1 MCPPRKRASILMI
14 VTYYRPYGEGQIAE
28 NVQNRDVTPI
38 ARAILAL
45 ILVATLAHG
54 AFAQAV
60 EYTLSL
66 PAPQE
71 RWLQVEARFPARPG
85 EPLDVR
91 MSRSSP
97 GRYATHEFA
106 KNLFAL
112 QARDVD
118 GAALTIEP
126 LRPDLWRIVPKGDI
140 VTVTYR
146 LFGDHIDGTY
156 LAVDD
161 THAHINAPA
170 VFLWAPSLSD
180 QKASVR
186 LVPPTGKPWRVFTQ
200 LFPTPDAQVFTAP
213 NLQYLL
219 DSPIEFSAAALR
231 EFTVAPRGSEPAATM
246 RVAMH
251 HLGTDAE
258 LDTFVRDLERIVLE
272 QRAVYGELPAFDT
285 GTYTFLMDYL
295 PWAHGD
301 GMEHRNSTVCSSS
314 GSLATGTRGL
324 LGTASHEFFHA
335 WNVERIRPASLEPFD
350 FTQAN
355 MSGEL
360 WLAEGF
366 TSYYGELVMRRA
378 GLIGDGEVLASFAR
392 FAGLALI
399 SPGVQ
404 LRSAVEMSRLAPFV
418 DAAAYVDRTNW
429 ENTYLSYYTYGA
441 ALGLGLDLTLR
452 QRTAG
457 RVTLDDFMRALW
469 QQYGKVAGKAPGYV
483 GRPYTI
489 ADLRET
495 LAGVSGDRAFAD
507 AFFDRHIEG
516 REPLDFASLFAQAGL
531 SYTSRTTTPW
541 LGPVSLEPRGD
552 RAAVVAAT
560 VAGTPIHRAGLNRDD
575 EVVSLG
581 GRLVRSQAD
590 WDAVARAAAPG
601 QVLELVFMARG
612 TERRAQLTVTGDPRL
627 ELVPVESTGG
637 ALTAGQR
644 AFREAWLGSRR
655 GAAGSGL

>member
-1 MCPPRKRASILMI
+1 
-14 VTYYRPYGEGQIAE
+14 
-28 NVQNRDVTPI
+28 VTPI
-38 ARAILAL
+38 AARAALAL
-45 ILVATLAHG
+45 IFVATLAHG

-71 RWLQVEARFPARPG
+71 RWMLVDARFPARPG
-85 EPLDVR
+85 EPLEVR

-112 QARDVD
+112 EATHTD
-118 GAALTIEP
+118 GTPLAVEP
-126 LRPDLWRIVPKGDI
+126 LRPDVWRVVPKGDAVRI
-140 VTVTYR
+140 RYR

-156 LAVDD
+156 FAVDD

-180 QKASVR
+180 REARVR
-186 LVPPTGKPWRVFTQ
+186 LVPPTGRTWRVFTQ
-200 LFPTPDAQVFTAP
+200 LFPTTDAHVFTAP

-231 EFTVAPRGSEPAATM
+231 EFTVAPRASEPAATI

-251 HLGTDAE
+251 HLGTDTQ

-272 QRAVYGELPAFDT
+272 QRAIYGELPAFDT

-301 GMEHRNSTVCSSS
+301 GMEHRNSTVCTSS
-314 GSLATGTRGL
+314 GSLSTGTRGL

-355 MSGEL
+355 MSGDL

-378 GLIGDGEVLASFAR
+378 GLIGDGEVLGTFAR

-429 ENTYLSYYTYGA
+429 DNTYLSYYTYGA
-441 ALGLGLDLTLR
+441 AIGLGLDLTLR
-452 QRTAG
+452 QRTEG

-469 QQYGKVAGKAPGYV
+469 QQFGKVAGKAPGYA

-495 LAGVSGDRAFAD
+495 LATVSSDRAFAD
-507 AFFDRHIEG
+507 AFFARHIEG
-516 REPLDFASLFAQAGL
+516 REPIDFASLFAQAGL
-531 SYTSRTTTPW
+531 TFTPRSSAPW
-541 LGPVSLEPRGD
+541 LGLVRLEPHGD
-552 RAAVVAAT
+552 RAVVASPT
-560 VAGTPIHRAGLNRDD
+560 MTGTPIHRAGLNRDD

-581 GRLVRSQAD
+581 GRPVRTQAD
-590 WDAVARAAAPG
+590 WDAVARAAKPG
-601 QVLELVFMARG
+601 QQLELVFVSRG
-612 TERRAQLTVTGDPRL
+612 TERRAQVSVTGDPRL
-627 ELVPVESTGG
+627 DLVPVESAGG
-637 ALTAGQR
+637 PLTPGQR
-644 AFREAWLGSRR
+644 AFREAWLGSRVK
-655 GAAGSGL
+655 